1 MQVQDEFKFAFE
13 YKYYALVAIGVARH
27 ATDNAKKLAEANTAT
42 RLLTYYRGFTFVNT
56 ELRVTAD
63 ASLLEAQSLAAAAT
77 ADLEKQA
84 IEAKMTQ
91 ESECGNDQEIEYDSA
106 AYYQAQ
112 HEENVRVYLRKF
124 QEMQLLDVTL
134 RGFDAQQA
142 KMRDELRVL
151 WKEIDDFDRR
161 RMQEQVRAAAELEK
175 TSTELEK
182 VINFE
187 LEKQAFAQRA
197 KQFDAKEKQRVAA
210 AEQKELE
217 EYVFV

>member
-1 MQVQDEFKFAFE
+1 MSQ
-13 YKYYALVAIGVARH
+13 
-27 ATDNAKKLAEANTAT
+27 
-42 RLLTYYRGFTFVNT
+42 
-56 ELRVTAD
+56 EL
-63 ASLLEAQSLAAAAT
+63 
-77 ADLEKQA
+77 
-84 IEAKMTQ
+84 
-91 ESECGNDQEIEYDSA
+91 EYDSA
-106 AYYQAQ
+106 AYYKAQ
-112 HEENVRVYLRKF
+112 RDQNVIVYLRKF
-124 QEMQLLDVTL
+124 QDMELLDVTL
-134 RGFDAQQA
+134 RGFNEKKA
-142 KMRDELRVL
+142 KMQDELRVL
-151 WKEIDDFDRR
+151 WEEIDDFDRR

>member
-112 HEENVRVYLRKF
+112 HEENVRVYQRKF

-134 RGFDAQQA
+134 RGFDAQKA
-142 KMRDELRVL
+142 KMRDELLVL
-151 WKEIDDFDRR
+151 YNDIDDFDRR
-161 RMQEQVRAAAELEK
+161 AKEEQ
-175 TSTELEK
+175 TSAVADKYQLDT
-182 VINFE
+182 
-187 LEKQAFAQRA
+187 QAFAQHM
-197 KQFDAKEKQRVAA
+197 KQFREEEKQRVAA
-210 AEQKELE
+210 AEQKKLDE
-217 EYVFV
+217 EYVFVV